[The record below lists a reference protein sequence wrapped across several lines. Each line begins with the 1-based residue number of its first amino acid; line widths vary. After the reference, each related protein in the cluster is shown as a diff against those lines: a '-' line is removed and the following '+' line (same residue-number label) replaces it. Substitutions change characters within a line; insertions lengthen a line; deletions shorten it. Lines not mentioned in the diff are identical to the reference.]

1 MIFKT
6 FDNDIDTWMAK
17 IGVGKKSIN
26 DFAEAYRSRDTDI
39 KK

>member
-17 IGVGKKSIN
+17 IGVGRKSIN
-26 DFAEAYRSRDTDI
+26 DFVEAY
-39 KK
+39 KKRKAV